1 MQYVEAILRPF
12 FHRDGGN
19 IEVIKATCLALG
31 TPFFTNLIFPVDG
44 GALGSEFHSR
54 KILDSLRITLRTERD
69 SLRWVLTARFSV
81 FKKQLRSNP
90 MLDAVDLALLL
101 FGSHKTAMAICT
113 GRNFGL
119 QAALGRDTVI
129 DITGWIN
136 TYHPHCVKNPAVHIS
151 VEDLLGAFSKRLT
164 YYRKASSTSDYD
176 RYGAG
181 ASTSKERD
189 SPVPY
194 IDEEEG
200 DL

>member
-1 MQYVEAILRPF
+1 MQNPGYGKE
-12 FHRDGGN
+12 
-19 IEVIKATCLALG
+19 EM
-31 TPFFTNLIFPVDG
+31 FPG
-44 GALGSEFHSR
+44 
-54 KILDSLRITLRTERD
+54 

-81 FKKQLRSNP
+81 FKKQVRSNP

-151 VEDLLGAFSKRLT
+151 VEDLLRAFSKRLT